1 MKILVTGAAGFIGS
15 KLCLE
20 LIRNSSNTVYGV
32 DDLNDYYSVKL
43 KKKRLIELNKK
54 KNFQFFKIDLKKKAN
69 YKKLMKLKSLDVI
82 FHFAAQAGVRF
93 VITNPKKYFNDN
105 VVLFFNIINFAQK
118 KKVKKFFFASSSSVY
133 GDQQK
138 YPVNEK
144 NRLNTKNFYGF
155 SKYINE
161 LTAKTFSKLFN
172 LKVIGLRFF
181 TIFGEWG
188 RPDMLIFK
196 YLKTN
201 LEKKNFYLNENGK
214 HYRDF
219 TYIGDVVK
227 ILIKIN
233 KIKLKDNYNIYN
245 ICSNKPIKIIN
256 VIKKINL
263 IFKDFRYIS
272 VYSKTLKKVEVEK
285 THGNNYY
292 ITKILKNFKFT
303 NFDSALNKT
312 IKWYVDNKIHKI
324 T

>member
-32 DDLNDYYSVKL
+32 DNLNDYYSVKL
-43 KKKRLIELNKK
+43 KKKRLIELKKK
-54 KNFQFFKIDLKKKAN
+54 KNFKFFKIDLKKNSN
-69 YKKLMKLKSLDVI
+69 YKKLIKLKNLDVI

-93 VITNPKKYFNDN
+93 VLTDPKKYFNDN
-105 VVLFFNIINFAQK
+105 VVSFFNIINFAKK

-172 LKVIGLRFF
+172 LQVIGLRLF

-201 LEKKNFYLNENGK
+201 LEKNNFYLNENGK

-263 IFKDFRYIS
+263 IFKDFRYVS
-272 VYSKTLKKVEVEK
+272 VYPKTLTKVEVET
-285 THGNNYY
+285 THGNNYN
-292 ITKILKNFKFT
+292 IKKILKNFKFS
-303 NFDSALNKT
+303 NFDNSLLKT
-312 IKWYVDNKIHKI
+312 IKWYNKYQINKI